1 MNERIKKLAD
11 EAGMTKILNEH
22 ASEYGNGVFENTP
35 YPELEKFAELI
46 VRECANHCDLLL
58 DHKISSEWS
67 RGTHDCSRAIK
78 KHFGIE
84 ECVSPRE

>member
-46 VRECANHCDLLL
+46 IKECASFVE
-58 DHKISSEWS
+58 SSRLVGVFEKEPEKV
-67 RGTHDCSRAIK
+67 APYLEEY
-78 KHFGIE
+78 FGIK
-84 ECVSPRE
+84 

>member
-67 RGTHDCSRAIK
+67 RGTYDCSRAIK
-78 KHFGIE
+78 KHFGVE
-84 ECVSPRE
+84 E